1 MKDNNSICLSGKLID
16 KLVFDHEI
24 YGEKFYRTYCGCNRT
39 SGYRDSVP
47 IIISER
53 LLYGVPMTLN
63 CPVEIEGQIRT
74 HNYLKDGKSVSNIYI
89 FATDF
94 KISDEVTYFNEAM
107 LVGYVCRKAE
117 YRETTGGRVV
127 ADLLLAINRAHRKSD
142 YVPIIVW
149 GRNAKFARNIEVGEK
164 FKVKGRLQS
173 RNYTKKL
180 EDGTSVEKIAY
191 ELSVSELAR
200 MEEIDK

>member
-53 LLYGVPMTLN
+53 LLDEFPVTTGVLL
-63 CPVEIEGQIRT
+63 EIEGQIRT
-74 HNYLKDGKSVSNIYI
+74 HNYLKDGKSVSNIYV
-89 FATDF
+89 FATDLKLSEDTSF
-94 KISDEVTYFNEAM
+94 HNEAK

-127 ADLLLAINRAHRKSD
+127 ADLILAVNRAYGKSD
-142 YVPIIVW
+142 YIPIIVW
-149 GRNAKFARNIEVGEK
+149 GRNAKFARNIEVGQKLE
-164 FKVKGRLQS
+164 VYGRFQS
-173 RNYTKKL
+173 RGYIKKMGN
-180 EDGTSVEKIAY
+180 GTEVAKVAY
-191 ELSVSELAR
+191 ELSVSR
-200 MEEIDK
+200 MEAKE

>member
-53 LLYGVPMTLN
+53 LLDEFPVTTGVLL
-63 CPVEIEGQIRT
+63 EIEGQIRT
-74 HNYLKDGKSVSNIYI
+74 HNYLKDGKSISNIYV
-89 FATDF
+89 FATDLKLAKDVVF
-94 KISDEVTYFNEAM
+94 RNEAK

-127 ADLLLAINRAHRKSD
+127 ADLILAVNRAYGKSD
-142 YVPIIVW
+142 YIPIIVW
-149 GRNAKFARNIEVGEK
+149 GRNAKFARNIEVGQKLE
-164 FKVKGRLQS
+164 VYGRFQS
-173 RNYTKKL
+173 RGYIKKMGN
-180 EDGTSVEKIAY
+180 GTEVARVAY
-191 ELSVSELAR
+191 ELSVSR
-200 MEEIDK
+200 MEAKE

>member
-1 MKDNNSICLSGKLID
+1 MKIDNYIVLSGKLID

-53 LLYGVPMTLN
+53 LLYDFPVTTGVLL
-63 CPVEIEGQIRT
+63 EIEGQIRT
-74 HNYLKDGKSVSNIYI
+74 HNYLKDGKSVSNIYV
-89 FATDF
+89 FATDLKLSEDLVF
-94 KISDEVTYFNEAM
+94 HNEAK

-127 ADLLLAINRAHRKSD
+127 ADLILAVNRAYGKSD
-142 YVPIIVW
+142 YIPIIVW
-149 GRNAKFARNIEVGEK
+149 GRSAKFARNIEVGQKLE
-164 FKVKGRLQS
+164 VYGRFQS
-173 RNYTKKL
+173 RGYTKKMGN
-180 EDGTSVEKIAY
+180 GTEVAKVAY
-191 ELSVSELAR
+191 ELSVSR
-200 MEEIDK
+200 MEAKSET